1 MGKDAGKVIRRR
13 PAARRKGG
21 DTPPNRITP
30 RKEHSTQHFS
40 SHRPWRIYRM
50 ETQDNTHQVGNI
62 GFSLSAWIA
71 D

>member
-13 PAARRKGG
+13 SADCRKGG
-21 DTPPNRITP
+21 DAPPKRITP
-30 RKEHSTQHFS
+30 RKEHSTKHFPL
-40 SHRPWRIYRM
+40 HRPQRIYLM

-62 GFSLSAWIA
+62 GFRLSEWIT